1 MFNRLKIIIVMVFLL
16 SLVHYGIEGQIRR
29 SIYSDIK
36 AHKIGDVLTIII
48 SERTTSL
55 NRADARTS
63 KQNQMSIDNTAGTG
77 FLDFLPGFGAESE
90 TQNQYQGSGQVTS
103 TGQFSSTMSARIQK
117 ILEDG
122 NYLIKGARIIDT
134 NGEKQ
139 ITELTGVV
147 RPLDISSDNT
157 ILSSQIADVQVYYK
171 GKGVVEQG
179 HRPGIFT
186 RIINW
191 IF

>member
-1 MFNRLKIIIVMVFLL
+1 MFNKLKIIIVMMFLL
-16 SLVHYGIEGQIRR
+16 SLVHYEIAGQIRR

-36 AHKIGDVLTIII
+36 AHKIGDILTIII
-48 SERTTSL
+48 NEKTTSL
-55 NRADARTS
+55 NMADARTS
-63 KQNQMSIDNTAGTG
+63 KQNQMSVDNTAGAG
-77 FLDFLPGFGAESE
+77 ILDFIPGFGAESE

-122 NYLIKGARIIDT
+122 NYLIKGTRIIDT

-139 ITELTGVV
+139 ITELTGLV

-171 GKGVVEQG
+171 GKGIVEQG

>member
-1 MFNRLKIIIVMVFLL
+1 MFNKLKIIIVMMFLL

-36 AHKIGDVLTIII
+36 AHKIGDILTIII
-48 SERTTSL
+48 NEKTTSL
-55 NRADARTS
+55 NMADARTS
-63 KQNQMSIDNTAGTG
+63 KQNQMSIDNTAGAG
-77 FLDFLPGFGAESE
+77 ILDFLPGFGAESE

-117 ILEDG
+117 VLEDG
-122 NYLIKGARIIDT
+122 NYLINGTRVIDT
-134 NGEKQ
+134 NGETQ
-139 ITELTGVV
+139 VTELTGVV
-147 RPLDISSDNT
+147 RPLDITSDNT
-157 ILSSQIADVQVYYK
+157 ILSSQIADIHVYHK

-186 RIINW
+186 RIFNW

>member
-1 MFNRLKIIIVMVFLL
+1 MFNKLKIIIIMIFLL

-36 AHKIGDVLTIII
+36 AHKIGDLLTIII
-48 SERTTSL
+48 NERTTSL
-55 NRADARTS
+55 NRSDASTS
-63 KQNQMSIDNTAGTG
+63 KQNQMSIDNSAGIG
-77 FLDFLPGFGAESE
+77 ILDFLTGFGAESE
-90 TQNQYQGSGQVTS
+90 TQNQFQGNAQVTS
-103 TGQFSSTMSARIQK
+103 TGQFSSTMSVRIQK

-122 NYLIKGARIIDT
+122 NYLISGTRVVDT
-134 NGEKQ
+134 NGEMQ
-139 ITELTGVV
+139 VTELTGVV

-157 ILSSQIADVQVYYK
+157 ILSSQIADIHIYHK
-171 GKGVVEQG
+171 GKGIVEQG

>member
-1 MFNRLKIIIVMVFLL
+1 MFYRLNIITIMIILL
-16 SLVHYGIEGQIRR
+16 SLIHYRVEGQGMR

-36 AHKIGDVLTIII
+36 AYKVGDVLTIIVNEKTI
-48 SERTTSL
+48 SS
-55 NRADARTS
+55 NISDARTS
-63 KQNQMSIDNTAGTG
+63 KRNQMNIDNTAGTG
-77 FLDFLPGFGAESE
+77 ILDFIPGFGAESE

-103 TGQFSSTMSARIQK
+103 TGQFTSTMSARIQK

-122 NYLIKGARIIDT
+122 NYLISGARVVDT

-139 ITELTGVV
+139 ITEITGVV
-147 RPLDISSDNT
+147 RPRDITPGNT
-157 ILSSQIADVQVYYK
+157 ILSSQIADIHIYHK
-171 GKGVVEQG
+171 GKGIVEQG

>member
-1 MFNRLKIIIVMVFLL
+1 MIILL
-16 SLVHYGIEGQIRR
+16 SSIHYGIEAQGMR

-36 AHKIGDVLTIII
+36 AHKIGDVITIII
-48 SERTTSL
+48 DEKTTSL
-55 NRADARTS
+55 NKSDTRTS
-63 KQNQMSIDNTAGTG
+63 KQNQMSIDNTAGAG
-77 FLDFLPGFGAESE
+77 ILDFIPGFNAESE
-90 TQNQYQGSGQVTS
+90 TENQYEGSGRVTS
-103 TGQFSSTMSARIQK
+103 TGQFASTMSARIQK

-122 NYLIKGARIIDT
+122 NYLISGTRVVDT

-157 ILSSQIADVQVYYK
+157 ILSSQIADIHVYHK
-171 GKGVVEQG
+171 GTGVVEQG

-191 IF
+191 VF

>member
-1 MFNRLKIIIVMVFLL
+1 MFNRLKIIIIIVFLL